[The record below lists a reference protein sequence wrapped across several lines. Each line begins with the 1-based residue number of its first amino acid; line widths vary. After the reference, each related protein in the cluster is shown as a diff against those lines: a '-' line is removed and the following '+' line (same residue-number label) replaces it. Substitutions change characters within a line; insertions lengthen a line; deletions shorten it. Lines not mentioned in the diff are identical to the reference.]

1 MTSGE
6 LYRSP
11 ESATSFIGVRK
22 NGASG
27 FSANHA
33 GKYLGHFKTPEGAA
47 AAYSCARKGSC
58 GDAKAQEAA
67 DGLFLS
73 HKNDEVAEA
82 KHSSCLRLRTS
93 ERNATGFL
101 SVYPDGQ
108 RFVAKAGSNRLGTC
122 STALEA
128 AERVAWSLVGRS
140 QLMRGGMRRVAAVC
154 KRKILELNAALRAK
168 RMPPPCGQQP
178 TYAWQSRHAV
188 DASRSV
194 P

>member
-1 MTSGE
+1 M
-6 LYRSP
+6 
-11 ESATSFIGVRK
+11 
-22 NGASG
+22 
-27 FSANHA
+27 
-33 GKYLGHFKTPEGAA
+33 
-47 AAYSCARKGSC
+47 
-58 GDAKAQEAA
+58 
-67 DGLFLS
+67 
-73 HKNDEVAEA
+73 AEA

-101 SVYPDGQ
+101 SVYQDGQ
-108 RFVAKAGSNRLGTC
+108 RFVAKAGSNRLGTF

-140 QLMRGGMRRVAAVC
+140 QLMLGGMLRRVAAVC

-188 DASRSV
+188 YASRSAVVELSVASHVERTPPPRGQRPKCARYIV
-194 P
+194 PRTLQLHPGEE